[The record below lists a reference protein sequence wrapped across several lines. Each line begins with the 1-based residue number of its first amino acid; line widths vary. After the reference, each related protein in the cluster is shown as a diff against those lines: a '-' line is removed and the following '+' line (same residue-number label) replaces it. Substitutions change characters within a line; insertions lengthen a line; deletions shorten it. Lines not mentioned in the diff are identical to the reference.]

1 MSEYIE
7 VGQPLQ
13 FTDPNTPTRVGE
25 MVENVS
31 DIYNIPSPRL
41 GMQVFVKSEKKSFVI
56 TSLKSK
62 VIGGVDVPEAAVEA
76 FEPVGMKEVGSVESL
91 DDIIDN
97 GIYSGVW
104 TKGFYN
110 AYPMTF
116 VLVVINDYAMGEPRR
131 VSQFLYGLSKFDGSV
146 AYQSR
151 VWDDSKDKWGDWE
164 ILNRE
169 EIVAMISAEVVKI
182 VDGAPGTFDTL
193 KEIAAWIEQH
203 GGDAAE
209 MVAAIER
216 NTKSIAE
223 ETERAVLAEDELR
236 TAAVKEK
243 EALKNGDTIV
253 GLAREIYSRTGK
265 TEKATFL
272 QRTTAGGTSISDGV
286 ASVKQ
291 IGGNI
296 VKNLFDI
303 NVVSGRQAVLTKKD
317 SLVIVKSN
325 IESGYY
331 GIYYGFGQFVTG
343 HSYYTSCV
351 INSPQEGPA
360 RIFIGV
366 DSQKYT
372 IDKGYN
378 YISAIK
384 QWRDAAY
391 VIIEATAK
399 SASDMSVMY
408 KPILIDLTEMYGAG
422 SEPTKEECDKMF
434 GTMPALPQG
443 ITIAQPTGLKSTG
456 YNQWNPQNII
466 EDTYIN
472 DNALEDNSAR
482 DIAVV
487 ECVPCA
493 VGAGENN
500 GYVIGYGEG
509 DTWSDEG
516 IEVYFSPL
524 NPMGTE
530 DELYLDKLEK
540 DSTYGTYVPMANGYL
555 LVVTPTTDKLC
566 AHLHWSG
573 DRARNDYEEYIE
585 SNVAIPAIPQMSEY
599 GLAGISSSGTMA
611 QDTIDLERMIYTKRI
626 GTLDLGT
633 LYFRASSKPGVYYAA
648 LGNDGN
654 TEYSLTKNVI
664 SPDYGYSTAAVVYNA
679 TSNKTIYVGTSGYFV
694 SNRQV
699 IAVCDTTIANGTGI
713 GNIRGI
719 LYYELESPEEYPIV
733 TKTDPNYIG
742 SDYGVEKWM
751 GSRVPLSANILFYMR
766 SLVGET
772 RNFLDQLYK
781 NTEKSDAKEVA
792 NHITKGIK
800 ENKALAVAAPNLALR
815 ALFIA
820 AGAEYND
827 TDAVIQKT
835 APWGTE
841 EKWKQEADG
850 TYTYWE
856 EPAIVEHLPGHY
868 YLNGLG
874 DITEEEMLYIYN
886 AGALKANIGGFYS
899 KANIRTFLSSRIS
912 GQEGYSQFNLTGILS
927 SATAVET
934 AIFGVDSLLIKT
946 HGIAMIGTTM
956 YAAFSNCSRLKY
968 IQKIAVSGITNISAF
983 NNCNELVYVELNK
996 LKVSVSFAQSKKISK
1011 KSILAIIA
1019 NATPTSAITITVH
1032 PDAYVRIVN
1041 QSDIV
1046 EALAAQ
1052 PLVTL
1057 VSA

>member
-104 TKGFYN
+104 TKGSYN

-223 ETERAVLAEDELR
+223 ETERATLAEDELR

-265 TEKATFL
+265 TDKATFL

-296 VKNLFDI
+296 VKNCVDGELGEKWGPFGTPTLERGAI
-303 NVVSGRQAVLTKKD
+303 TK
-317 SLVIVKSN
+317 IQTA
-325 IESGYY
+325 ESY
-331 GIYYGFGQFVTG
+331 GIKYACTPITNHVYYASFGVKVETGMLAGLFSTQLQVRVNKVPWTHVSAVAKVTSNASGF
-343 HSYYTSCV
+343 
-351 INSPQEGPA
+351 IIRKN
-360 RIFIGV
+360 
-366 DSQKYT
+366 
-372 IDKGYN
+372 
-378 YISAIK
+378 
-384 QWRDAAY
+384 DAAAEVLAY
-391 VIIEATAK
+391 VT
-399 SASDMSVMY
+399 

-422 SEPTKEECDKMF
+422 NEPTKEECDKIF
-434 GTMPALPQG
+434 GTMPALPLG

-524 NPMGTE
+524 NPIGTE

-573 DRARNDYEEYIE
+573 DRAKTDYEEHIE
-585 SNVAIPAIPQMSEY
+585 SNVAIPAIPQMSEW
-599 GLAGISSSGTMA
+599 GLAGIHSSGTLA
-611 QDTIDLERMIYTKRI
+611 ADTIDLERMVYTKRI
-626 GTLDLGT
+626 KKMVFDGSADEKWSYTTTVDGKIIKRFFYYTGVKPQVSSSTFNWVGYSGDSTRYYLEG
-633 LYFRASSKPGVYYAA
+633 YINFASNGVIYVNPASDISLNTVDEWRTYLAENPLEVYY
-648 LGNDGN
+648 
-654 TEYSLTKNVI
+654 
-664 SPDYGYSTAAVVYNA
+664 VYA
-679 TSNKTIYVGTSGYFV
+679 
-694 SNRQV
+694 
-699 IAVCDTTIANGTGI
+699 
-713 GNIRGI
+713 
-719 LYYELESPEEYPIV
+719 PEEYPIV
-733 TKTDPNYIG
+733 TKTAPNYIG

-781 NTEKSDAKEVA
+781 NTDNCDAKEVA
-792 NHITKGIK
+792 NHITEGIK

-841 EKWKQEADG
+841 EKWKLEADG

-856 EPAIVEHLPGHY
+856 DPAIVEHLPGHY

-886 AGALKANIGGFYS
+886 AGALKTNIGGFYS
-899 KANIRTFLSSRIS
+899 KANIRTFLSSQIS
-912 GQEGYSQFNLTGILS
+912 GQEGYSQFNLNGILS
-927 SATAVET
+927 NAPVET
-934 AIFGVDSLLIKT
+934 AIFGVDPLLIKT
-946 HGIAMIGTTM
+946 HGIALVGTTM
-956 YAAFSNCSRLKY
+956 YAAFTNCYRLKY
-968 IQKIAVSGITNISAF
+968 IQKIDVSGITNISAF
-983 NNCNELVYVELNK
+983 NYCNELVYVELNK

-1019 NATPTSAITITVH
+1019 NAAPTSAITITVH